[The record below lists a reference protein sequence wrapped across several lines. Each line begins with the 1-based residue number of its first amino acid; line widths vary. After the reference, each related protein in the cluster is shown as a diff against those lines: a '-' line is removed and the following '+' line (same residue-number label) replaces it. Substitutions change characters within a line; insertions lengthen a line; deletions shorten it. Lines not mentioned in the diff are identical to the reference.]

1 ISVSGMRLRGAAP
14 AQVGTELGVQFDGI
28 DVMAKVMRA
37 DADSFAVQFAPSQ
50 EMHAC
55 LVRHIYGGRYGGN
68 VPDISAGKVAG
79 AVLSRVFR

>member
-1 ISVSGMRLRGAAP
+1 VCCY
-14 AQVGTELGVQFDGI
+14 GI
-28 DVMAKVMRA
+28 DVMATIMRV
-37 DADSFAVQFAPSQ
+37 DIDGFAVQFAPSQ